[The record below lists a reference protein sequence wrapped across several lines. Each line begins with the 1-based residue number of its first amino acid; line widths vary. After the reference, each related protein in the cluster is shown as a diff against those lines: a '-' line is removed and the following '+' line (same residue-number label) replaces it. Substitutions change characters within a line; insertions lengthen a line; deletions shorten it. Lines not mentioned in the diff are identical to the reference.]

1 MTWVLILFAAL
12 CRALPHP
19 FNVTP
24 IGAIGLFAGAK
35 LSGRIAWA
43 VPLAAL
49 LAGDLFLGFYD
60 PVVMAGVYLGMALSA
75 VLGRALLRK
84 QRSLP
89 RFAGA
94 VGGASLTFFLVSNF
108 GVWLADGHGGYP
120 HTWAGLLEC
129 YAMGVPFLGR
139 TLLGDGLYTFV
150 LFGLD
155 ALVAASRTRAGE
167 RR

>member
-24 IGAIGLFAGAK
+24 IGALGVFAGAR

-49 LAGDLFLGFYD
+49 FAGDLFLGFYD

-75 VLGRALLRK
+75 LFGRWLVRRE
-84 QRSLP
+84 RSRARL
-89 RFAGA
+89 AGA
-94 VGGASLTFFLVSNF
+94 LGGATRTIFHVSNI
-108 GVWLADGHGGYP
+108 GVLLASGPRGNP
-120 HTWAGLLEC
+120 HTWAGLVAC
-129 YAMGVPFLGR
+129 YAMGVPFLWR

-155 ALVAASRTRAGE
+155 ALVVASRARAGQ
-167 RR
+167 RP